1 MKLEDW
7 RNEIDSID
15 AEIVRLVNQ
24 RATVAKKIGVLKAT
38 AGLPVADAD
47 RETEV
52 LRGVCGRSSG
62 ALTDESL
69 VRIFRQILCESRLIQ
84 TKTVGEMAEN
94 KTEIHR

>member
-38 AGLPVADAD
+38 AGLPIADAD
-47 RETEV
+47 RETAV

-62 ALTDESL
+62 ALGDASL
-69 VRIFRQILCESRLIQ
+69 VRIFRRILRESRLIQ
-84 TKTVGEMAEN
+84 TKTVEQMAEN
-94 KTEIHR
+94 KTGVQR